1 MLHLS
6 FLCYYFYMTLHDVI
20 EKIAPD
26 IKSVPKIHAMWLEG
40 SWATGRNNDQSD
52 IDVWLD
58 VENGAFTECIDRFR
72 DALMKAGN
80 IDWEKSRG
88 VYSTEPKLEKHTF
101 HLSGFSE
108 PQRIEL
114 DLQEHSRS
122 FIFDKNEHVIEVIF
136 DKDNT
141 IQWRDT

>member
-1 MLHLS
+1 
-6 FLCYYFYMTLHDVI
+6 MTLHDLI
-20 EKIAPD
+20 EKITPD
-26 IKSVPKIHAMWLEG
+26 LQRVPEIHAMWLEG

-58 VENGAFTECIDRFR
+58 VKDGAFTECIDQFR
-72 DALMKAGN
+72 SALSKVGD

-88 VYSTEPKLEKHTF
+88 IYSTNPNLQKHTF
-101 HLSGFSE
+101 HFSGFPE

-114 DLQEHSRS
+114 DLQEHIRN
-122 FIFDKNEHVIEVIF
+122 FIFDKNEHVIEVVF

-141 IQWRDT
+141 IKWRTD